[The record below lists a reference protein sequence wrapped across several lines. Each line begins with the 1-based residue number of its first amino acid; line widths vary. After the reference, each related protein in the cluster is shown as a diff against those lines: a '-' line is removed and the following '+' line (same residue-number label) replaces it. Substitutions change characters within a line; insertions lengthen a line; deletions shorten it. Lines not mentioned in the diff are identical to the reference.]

1 MRVSYDELKNE
12 FKRVLLDRQLTEELA
27 EECATAFTDTTQ
39 AGAYSHGINRF
50 PRFIQIGRAHV

>member
-50 PRFIQIGRAHV
+50 PRFYSTT